1 MKFKYIG
8 ENNTYC
14 LELLAYNIM
23 SKKDNLKK
31 GQVIE
36 VPDQN
41 AVIINALNTSGVFV
55 KLDFNKNTT
64 KKNKK
69 GE

>member
-1 MKFKYIG
+1 
-8 ENNTYC
+8 
-14 LELLAYNIM
+14 M

-36 VPDQN
+36 VPDEN
-41 AVIINALNTSGVFV
+41 TTLINALNTSGVFV

>member
-36 VPDQN
+36 VPDEN
-41 AVIINALNTSGVFV
+41 ATLINALNTSGVFV

>member
-36 VPDQN
+36 VPDEN
-41 AVIINALNTSGVFV
+41 SVLINVLNNSGTFV

>member
-14 LELLAYNIM
+14 LELLAYDIM

-36 VPDQN
+36 VPDEN
-41 AVIINALNTSGVFV
+41 SVLINALNTSGVFV

>member
-1 MKFKYIG
+1 MCIRDSDKALAA
-8 ENNTYC
+8 NN
-14 LELLAYNIM
+14 EAVDFAIN
-23 SKKDNLKK
+23 
-31 GQVIE
+31 VE
-36 VPDQN
+36 VPDEN
-41 AVIINALNTSGVFV
+41 TTLINALNASGVFV

>member
-1 MKFKYIG
+1 
-8 ENNTYC
+8 
-14 LELLAYNIM
+14 M

-36 VPDQN
+36 VPDEN
-41 AVIINALNTSGVFV
+41 ATLINALNTSGVFV

>member
-14 LELLAYNIM
+14 LELVAYKIM

-36 VPDQN
+36 VPDEN
-41 AVIINALNTSGVFV
+41 STVISALNNSGVFV

>member
-23 SKKDNLKK
+23 SKKKKKKK

-36 VPDQN
+36 VPDEN
-41 AVIINALNTSGVFV
+41 ATLINALNTSGVFV

>member
-36 VPDQN
+36 VPDEN
-41 AVIINALNTSGVFV
+41 SVLINALNTSGVFV
-55 KLDFNKNTT
+55 KLDFNKNIT

>member
-23 SKKDNLKK
+23 GKKDNLKK

-36 VPDQN
+36 VPDEN
-41 AVIINALNTSGVFV
+41 ATLINALNASGVFV

>member
-36 VPDQN
+36 VPDEN
-41 AVIINALNTSGVFV
+41 ATLINALNASHNSFPSNI
-55 KLDFNKNTT
+55 LNSFI
-64 KKNKK
+64 
-69 GE
+69 

>member
-1 MKFKYIG
+1 MKYKYIG

-23 SKKDNLKK
+23 KKKDKLKK

-36 VPDQN
+36 IPEDKAN
-41 AVIINALNTSGVFV
+41 VISALDASGVFV

-64 KKNKK
+64 KKSKK

>member
-14 LELLAYNIM
+14 LELLANNIM
-23 SKKDNLKK
+23 SKKDNMKK

-36 VPDQN
+36 VPDEN
-41 AVIINALNTSGVFV
+41 TTLINALNTSGVFV

>member
-31 GQVIE
+31 GDKAKVTAVKDGVVLVIE
-36 VPDQN
+36 
-41 AVIINALNTSGVFV
+41 
-55 KLDFNKNTT
+55 KEK
-64 KKNKK
+64 
-69 GE
+69 

>member
-1 MKFKYIG
+1 MRFKYIG

-36 VPDQN
+36 VPDEN
-41 AVIINALNTSGVFV
+41 SVLINALNTSGVFV

>member
-1 MKFKYIG
+1 MKYKYIG

-23 SKKDNLKK
+23 KKKDKLKK
-31 GQVIE
+31 GQVIDIPE
-36 VPDQN
+36 DKTD
-41 AVIINALNTSGVFV
+41 IISALDASGVFV

-64 KKNKK
+64 KKSKK

>member
-23 SKKDNLKK
+23 GKKDNLKK

-36 VPDQN
+36 VPDEN
-41 AVIINALNTSGVFV
+41 SVLINALNTSGVFV